1 MKPIL
6 LPFILL
12 FALGCDLITEEIEIE
27 RLIRDTIKIP
37 EIDTVYIPGDSVPVF
52 IDRIRIDSIAYPV
65 FVNDT
70 IFVPTI
76 VRTVQVDTVYLPGET
91 ITDIDTVFIER
102 IVETTVYDTII
113 NTVYVRDTIHV
124 VQHHYADTM
133 YIPLGWSTTSIGE
146 YEGAVSEFYTK
157 AAEYGW
163 EPWGG
168 DILIQPWTHDEA
180 PPASRS
186 SYSFFYFDQ
195 FILKIKD
202 TLTPDEAFTPIFRE
216 LARWQL
222 GKKYTNEP
230 DDIMNPD
237 FDWKRLKLSDSDAKK
252 RPYLDR
258 LFSKEPI

>member
-1 MKPIL
+1 MKKLPLFLIL
-6 LPFILL
+6 AIFS
-12 FALGCDLITEEIEIE
+12 FGSCELITEEIEIE
-27 RLIRDTIKIP
+27 KLIRDTIKIP
-37 EIDTVYIPGDSVPVF
+37 EIDTIYIPGDSVPV
-52 IDRIRIDSIAYPV
+52 IIERIRIDSIPYPV
-65 FVNDT
+65 FLYDT
-70 IFVPTI
+70 VFVPRVET
-76 VRTVQVDTVYLPGET
+76 RTETDTVYLPG
-91 ITDIDTVFIER
+91 DTVYVDR
-102 IVETTVYDTII
+102 IVNTIVYDTII
-113 NTVYVRDTIHV
+113 NTVYAYDTVHV

-168 DILIQPWTHDEA
+168 DILIQPWTYDEA

-202 TLTPDEAFTPIFRE
+202 TLTPDEAYTPIFRE

-252 RPYLDR
+252 KPFLDR